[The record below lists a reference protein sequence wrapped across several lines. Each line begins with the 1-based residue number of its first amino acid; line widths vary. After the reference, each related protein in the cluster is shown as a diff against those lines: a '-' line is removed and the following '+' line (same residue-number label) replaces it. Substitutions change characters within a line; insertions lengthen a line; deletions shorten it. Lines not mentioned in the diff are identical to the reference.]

1 MYERILTALDGS
13 EHSRH
18 GGRISI
24 ALASK
29 LHAELIAS
37 HVYSSEL
44 HAQRFRDM
52 EPGLPAEYQQGELL
66 DHLRG
71 QHDSL
76 IAEGFEALSLGYL
89 EEICHEAQ
97 QAGVRIRSAT
107 PAGRNYVQ
115 LLALAESLEIDLLV
129 LGAQGLGAIGD
140 DQLGSTSAR
149 VLRHARCDVMICRQP
164 IGNGAAI
171 LAGIDGSEQA
181 LDAAETANLWANAL
195 DRPLQLAAVYDTEF
209 HAHVFSAMG
218 HSLSLERQ
226 EQVGLAKQE
235 DLHETLINDGL
246 AHLYRGFLA
255 DAKARLG
262 ATNGQVQTRL
272 LEGKAYR
279 TLVDH
284 ARAEQAGL
292 IVVARSGHH
301 RQPISMLGSNAEAVC
316 RLSDGNVLVV
326 AGAKNS
332 DDPSQDDTARE
343 AGKVPQ
349 AQTVPPARQAME
361 WDSQALDRLQRAPTF
376 VRPMARRMVEQTAR
390 EQGADR
396 ITMEL
401 FEKVLHRFGMGRS
414 ERNDD

>member
-13 EHSRH
+13 EHSLH
-18 GGRISI
+18 GGRIAV

-37 HVYSSEL
+37 HVYSSKL

-66 DHLRG
+66 DRLRG

-115 LLALAESLEIDLLV
+115 LLSLAEKLKIDLIV

-140 DQLGSTSAR
+140 GQLGSTSAR

-164 IGNGAAI
+164 IGDGAAI
-171 LAGIDGSEQA
+171 LAGIDGSKQA
-181 LDAAETANLWANAL
+181 LAAAEKANRWAKAL
-195 DRPLQLAAVYDTEF
+195 GRPLKLAAVYDTEF
-209 HAHVFSAMG
+209 HTQVFGAMG
-218 HSLSLERQ
+218 HSLSPERQ

-235 DLHETLINDGL
+235 HLHETLINDGL
-246 AHLYRGFLA
+246 AHLYRGFLS
-255 DAKARLG
+255 DAKTRLG
-262 ATNGQVQTRL
+262 ANNGQVQTHL

-284 ARAEQAGL
+284 ALAKQADL
-292 IVVARSGHH
+292 IVVGRSGHH
-301 RQPISMLGSNAEAVC
+301 RQAISLLGSNAEAVC

-326 AGAKNS
+326 AGPQNP
-332 DDPSQDDTARE
+332 DDQQPGDE
-343 AGKVPQ
+343 AGQDVKVQPQLATPDALEWDPQ
-349 AQTVPPARQAME
+349 ALQ
-361 WDSQALDRLQRAPTF
+361 RLQRAPAF
-376 VRPMARRMVEQTAR
+376 VQPMARRMVEQTAR

-414 ERNDD
+414 ERDDD